1 MYNVKITVENLKVL
15 NDRCTGKFKIFKNI
29 MIMNMIVYPIQ
40 KKNRKVPPYFPIRNI
55 QKSTLINLLT

>member
-29 MIMNMIVYPIQ
+29 MIMSLPIQ
-40 KKNRKVPPYFPIRNI
+40 KRIGKYPHTSRFETVKNRP
-55 QKSTLINLLT
+55 

>member
-29 MIMNMIVYPIQ
+29 MIMNMIVYPY
-40 KKNRKVPPYFPIRNI
+40 KKESESNPHTSRFETVKNRP
-55 QKSTLINLLT
+55 

>member
-29 MIMNMIVYPIQ
+29 MIMNMIVYPY
-40 KKNRKVPPYFPIRNI
+40 KKESESTPHTSRFETVKNRP
-55 QKSTLINLLT
+55 

>member
-29 MIMNMIVYPIQ
+29 MIMNMIVYPY
-40 KKNRKVPPYFPIRNI
+40 KKESDNTGYEDYIILFFVRN
-55 QKSTLINLLT
+55 

>member
-29 MIMNMIVYPIQ
+29 MIMNMIVYPYKRIG
-40 KKNRKVPPYFPIRNI
+40 KYPHTSRFETVKNRP
-55 QKSTLINLLT
+55 